1 MAKSMPTVT
10 IEVNHQL
17 IEGLQEIC
25 DADNTVGANED
36 TSEVFTADD
45 GSTFRINW
53 TQNDDEKWF
62 DENGIIQH
70 GEPEC

>member
-10 IEVNHQL
+10 IEINHQL

-25 DADNTVGANED
+25 DADNTEGANED

-53 TQNDDEKWF
+53 VQHDDEKWF
-62 DENGIIQH
+62 DENGTIQH
-70 GEPEC
+70 GEPQ

>member
-10 IEVNHQL
+10 IEINHQL

-25 DADNTVGANED
+25 DADNTEGANED

-53 TQNDDEKWF
+53 VQHDDEKWF

-70 GEPEC
+70 GEPQ

>member
-53 TQNDDEKWF
+53 TQHDDEKWF

-70 GEPEC
+70 GEPE